1 VIFQSIE
8 VDGMAIAG
16 AALIIDEP
24 VEDHRGYFTRLWSDN
39 EAANEGFEHDFNQLN
54 LAFNHRRGTL
64 RGMHFQTKPNA
75 ETKLVR
81 VVAGEVWDVILDLR
95 SASPTFLAWWGVE
108 LAAGNHLALLLP
120 AGCAHGYQT
129 LADETQVMYQT
140 THRYVPEAATGAR
153 HDDPAFAIR
162 WPLAVGE
169 ISSADAS
176 WAYWQEDDPRAFAG
190 VV

>member
-1 VIFQSIE
+1 
-8 VDGMAIAG
+8 MAIAG

-39 EAANEGFEHDFNQLN
+39 EAADEGFAHDFNQLN

-64 RGMHFQTKPNA
+64 RGMHFQTKPAA

-81 VVAGEVWDVILDLR
+81 VVAGAVWDVILDLR

-108 LAAGNHLALLLP
+108 LAASNHLALLLP
-120 AGCAHGYQT
+120 IGCAHGYQT
-129 LADETQVMYQT
+129 LADDTQVMYQT
-140 THRYVPEAATGAR
+140 THRYVPAAATGVR
-153 HDDPAFAIR
+153 HGDPAFAIR
-162 WPLAVGE
+162 WPIPVSE
-169 ISSADAS
+169 VSSADAG

-190 VV
+190 VVDGPR